1 MSHLS
6 ETKISTINSGNSI
19 EPSTQDKVIPTV
31 STPTMKR
38 SVSGEI
44 ETHSKK
50 IMVHHETSNQKGRF
64 IATVPPPVTCASTA
78 TMVVS
83 NNTSSNAI
91 PEISDEELLEMAL
104 MFEKQ
109 QQQ

>member
-6 ETKISTINSGNSI
+6 ETEISTINSGNFI

-44 ETHSKK
+44 ETHTKK
-50 IMVHHETSNQKGRF
+50 NN
-64 IATVPPPVTCASTA
+64 AAPPPMAFASTA
-78 TMVVS
+78 TMFVS
-83 NNTSSNAI
+83 NNTSCNAI
-91 PEISDEELLEMAL
+91 PEISDEELLDGIDVLKTTATTTIIIIREH
-104 MFEKQ
+104 
-109 QQQ
+109 

>member
-6 ETKISTINSGNSI
+6 ETKISTINSGNFI

-44 ETHSKK
+44 ETHTKK
-50 IMVHHETSNQKGRF
+50 RM
-64 IATVPPPVTCASTA
+64 
-78 TMVVS
+78 
-83 NNTSSNAI
+83 
-91 PEISDEELLEMAL
+91 
-104 MFEKQ
+104 
-109 QQQ
+109 

>member
-1 MSHLS
+1 
-6 ETKISTINSGNSI
+6 
-19 EPSTQDKVIPTV
+19 
-31 STPTMKR
+31 MKR

-50 IMVHHETSNQKGRF
+50 IMVRCETSNQKSRF
-64 IATVPPPVTCASTA
+64 IAAAPPPMVFASTA
-78 TMVVS
+78 TMFIS
-83 NNTSSNAI
+83 NKTSSNAI

>member
-1 MSHLS
+1 
-6 ETKISTINSGNSI
+6 
-19 EPSTQDKVIPTV
+19 
-31 STPTMKR
+31 MKR

-44 ETHSKK
+44 ETHTKK
-50 IMVHHETSNQKGRF
+50 IMVRHETSNQKSRF
-64 IATVPPPVTCASTA
+64 ITTVPPPVTFASTA

-83 NNTSSNAI
+83 NNTSINVI

-109 QQQ
+109 QQQQ

>member
-44 ETHSKK
+44 ETHSKR

-91 PEISDEELLEMAL
+91 
-104 MFEKQ
+104 
-109 QQQ
+109 

>member
-6 ETKISTINSGNSI
+6 EPKISNINSGNSI
-19 EPSTQDKVIPTV
+19 EPSTQDNVIPTV

-44 ETHSKK
+44 ETHTKK
-50 IMVHHETSNQKGRF
+50 NN
-64 IATVPPPVTCASTA
+64 AVPPPMTFASTA

-83 NNTSSNAI
+83 NNTSSSPI
-91 PEISDEELLEMAL
+91 PEISYEELLEMGL
-104 MFEKQ
+104 IFEKQ
-109 QQQ
+109 QQQH